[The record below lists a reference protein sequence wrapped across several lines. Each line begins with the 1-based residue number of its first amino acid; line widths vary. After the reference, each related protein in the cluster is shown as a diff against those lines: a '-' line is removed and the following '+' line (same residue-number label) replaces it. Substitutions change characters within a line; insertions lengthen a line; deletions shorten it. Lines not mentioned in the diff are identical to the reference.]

1 MRRRDEC
8 VICEGRL
15 TYDTKVIEIRG
26 ERYCE
31 ACYEDVTKEEDY

>member
-31 ACYEDVTKEEDY
+31 ACYKDVTEGEDS